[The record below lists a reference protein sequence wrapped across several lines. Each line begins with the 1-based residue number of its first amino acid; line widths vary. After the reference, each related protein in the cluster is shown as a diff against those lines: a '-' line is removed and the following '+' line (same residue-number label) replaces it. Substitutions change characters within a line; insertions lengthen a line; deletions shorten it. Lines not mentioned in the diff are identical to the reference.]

1 MEKRQH
7 RQKEVLMTEGPIW
20 RCLLL
25 FALPLMAGNLFQQLY
40 NTVDS
45 IVVGNFVGK
54 EALAAVGSTDSVINT
69 FIGFFSGMSTG
80 AGVIISQYYGGKK
93 EEKVSVAV
101 QTTIALTLCM
111 SILCTVLA
119 LLLVPSLLRLM
130 GTPEDVFPEAATYLR
145 IYFIGVTG
153 LLFYNMGAGILRAVG
168 DSRRPLYFLI
178 FCAVLNTLL
187 DLLFVAVLRFG
198 IAGAAWATILSQ
210 GISALLTLFVLTRE
224 KACYRIIWSK
234 VRLDPGMTKK
244 IFFLGLPAAI
254 QMAVTSFSNVFVQA
268 YINRFGSAAMAG
280 WSSYGKIDKFC
291 VLPIQSLSLGV
302 TTFVGQNLGARKIDR
317 VRQSTKVGTLLCFA
331 VAILITIPVLIFAR
345 PLVSMF
351 NRTPEVLDYQSGTRR
366 HTAGYRQYK
375 SPHGHHDELL
385 YRVPPDLSLHGHTV
399 YRLCH
404 RRRTRLSAGLA
415 IVQHPS
421 VYLLPSHE
429 AGNVSAVKT
438 APDASVFA
446 MASGV
451 SRFPFFSHITN
462 TFINAPP

>member
-7 RQKEVLMTEGPIW
+7 KQKAVLMTEGPIW

-93 EEKVSVAV
+93 EEKVSIAV

-130 GTPEDVFPEAATYLR
+130 GTPDDVFPEAATYLR

-234 VRLDPGMTKK
+234 VRLDPNMTKK

-254 QMAVTSFSNVFVQA
+254 QMARPLSCSCCPAFWGPQPLCWSPLQKRSGAAFAMHWEKGLWGLPIISRCWKTQPFNWQPAIRYGFSAPVC
-268 YINRFGSAAMAG
+268 RSSCCAAFFWPWACRRWPGNGMAG
-280 WSSYGKIDKFC
+280 IPGAAKCSAPVSSF
-291 VLPIQSLSLGV
+291 PW
-302 TTFVGQNLGARKIDR
+302 R
-317 VRQSTKVGTLLCFA
+317 
-331 VAILITIPVLIFAR
+331 
-345 PLVSMF
+345 
-351 NRTPEVLDYQSGTRR
+351 
-366 HTAGYRQYK
+366 
-375 SPHGHHDELL
+375 SPWQAL
-385 YRVPPDLSLHGHTV
+385 
-399 YRLCH
+399 
-404 RRRTRLSAGLA
+404 
-415 IVQHPS
+415 
-421 VYLLPSHE
+421 
-429 AGNVSAVKT
+429 
-438 APDASVFA
+438 
-446 MASGV
+446 
-451 SRFPFFSHITN
+451 
-462 TFINAPP
+462 

>member
-7 RQKEVLMTEGPIW
+7 KQKAVLMTEGPIW

-93 EEKVSVAV
+93 EEKVSIAV

-130 GTPEDVFPEAATYLR
+130 GTPDDVFPEAATYLR

-178 FCAVLNTLL
+178 FCAVLNT
-187 DLLFVAVLRFG
+187 A
-198 IAGAAWATILSQ
+198 AG
-210 GISALLTLFVLTRE
+210 
-224 KACYRIIWSK
+224 
-234 VRLDPGMTKK
+234 
-244 IFFLGLPAAI
+244 
-254 QMAVTSFSNVFVQA
+254 SFIRCS
-268 YINRFGSAAMAG
+268 
-280 WSSYGKIDKFC
+280 
-291 VLPIQSLSLGV
+291 
-302 TTFVGQNLGARKIDR
+302 
-317 VRQSTKVGTLLCFA
+317 FA
-331 VAILITIPVLIFAR
+331 VR
-345 PLVSMF
+345 
-351 NRTPEVLDYQSGTRR
+351 
-366 HTAGYRQYK
+366 YRGCCLGND
-375 SPHGHHDELL
+375 PFPGNFC
-385 YRVPPDLSLHGHTV
+385 PPDT
-399 YRLCH
+399 LCPDP
-404 RRRTRLSAGLA
+404 RKS
-415 IVQHPS
+415 
-421 VYLLPSHE
+421 LLPHHLE
-429 AGNVSAVKT
+429 
-438 APDASVFA
+438 
-446 MASGV
+446 
-451 SRFPFFSHITN
+451 
-462 TFINAPP
+462 

>member
-7 RQKEVLMTEGPIW
+7 KQKAVLMTEGPIW

-93 EEKVSVAV
+93 EEKVSIAV

-130 GTPEDVFPEAATYLR
+130 GTPDDVFPEAATYLR

-224 KACYRIIWSK
+224 KACYRIIG
-234 VRLDPGMTKK
+234 VRSVW
-244 IFFLGLPAAI
+244 I
-254 QMAVTSFSNVFVQA
+254 
-268 YINRFGSAAMAG
+268 
-280 WSSYGKIDKFC
+280 
-291 VLPIQSLSLGV
+291 
-302 TTFVGQNLGARKIDR
+302 
-317 VRQSTKVGTLLCFA
+317 
-331 VAILITIPVLIFAR
+331 
-345 PLVSMF
+345 
-351 NRTPEVLDYQSGTRR
+351 RT
-366 HTAGYRQYK
+366 
-375 SPHGHHDELL
+375 
-385 YRVPPDLSLHGHTV
+385 
-399 YRLCH
+399 
-404 RRRTRLSAGLA
+404 
-415 IVQHPS
+415 
-421 VYLLPSHE
+421 
-429 AGNVSAVKT
+429 
-438 APDASVFA
+438 
-446 MASGV
+446 
-451 SRFPFFSHITN
+451 
-462 TFINAPP
+462 

>member
-111 SILCTVLA
+111 SMLCTVLA
-119 LLLVPSLLRLM
+119 LFLVPSLLRLM

-302 TTFVGQNLGARKIDR
+302 TTFVGQNLGARKIGR

-351 NRTPEVLDYQSGTRR
+351 NRTPEVLDYGTLFIRLEMPFYLALCVNQVHAGTLRGIGNTKAPMVIMMSCFIVFRQIYLYTVTQFTDSVIAVALGYPLGWLLCSILLFTYYR
-366 HTAGYRQYK
+366 HTK
-375 SPHGHHDELL
+375 LE
-385 YRVPPDLSLHGHTV
+385 T
-399 YRLCH
+399 
-404 RRRTRLSAGLA
+404 
-415 IVQHPS
+415 
-421 VYLLPSHE
+421 YL
-429 AGNVSAVKT
+429 
-438 APDASVFA
+438 
-446 MASGV
+446 
-451 SRFPFFSHITN
+451 R
-462 TFINAPP
+462 

>member
-7 RQKEVLMTEGPIW
+7 KQKAVLMTEGPIW

-93 EEKVSVAV
+93 EEKVSIAV

-130 GTPEDVFPEAATYLR
+130 GTPDDVFPEAATYLR

-234 VRLDPGMTKK
+234 VRLDPNMRAISPPCRPTG
-244 IFFLGLPAAI
+244 IHGGIPYPDPAAI

-351 NRTPEVLDYQSGTRR
+351 NRTPEVLDYGTLFIRLEMPFYLALCVNQVHAGTLRGIGNTKAPMVIMMSCFIVFRQIYLYTITQFTDSVIAVALGYPLGWVLCSICLFTYYR
-366 HTAGYRQYK
+366 HTK
-375 SPHGHHDELL
+375 LE
-385 YRVPPDLSLHGHTV
+385 T
-399 YRLCH
+399 
-404 RRRTRLSAGLA
+404 
-415 IVQHPS
+415 
-421 VYLLPSHE
+421 YL
-429 AGNVSAVKT
+429 
-438 APDASVFA
+438 
-446 MASGV
+446 
-451 SRFPFFSHITN
+451 R
-462 TFINAPP
+462 

>member
-93 EEKVSVAV
+93 EEKVSIAV

-280 WSSYGKIDKFC
+280 WSSYGKLDKFC

-331 VAILITIPVLIFAR
+331 VAILITIPVLILPVLSSPCSTARRMFRLRHTFHPSGNAVLPR
-345 PLVSMF
+345 PL
-351 NRTPEVLDYQSGTRR
+351 RQSGTRR
-366 HTAGYRQYK
+366 HTRGIGNTKAPMVIMMSCFIVFRQIYLYTITQFTDSVIAVALGYPLGWVLCSICLFTY
-375 SPHGHHDELL
+375 
-385 YRVPPDLSLHGHTV
+385 YRHTK
-399 YRLCH
+399 LE
-404 RRRTRLSAGLA
+404 T
-415 IVQHPS
+415 
-421 VYLLPSHE
+421 YL
-429 AGNVSAVKT
+429 
-438 APDASVFA
+438 
-446 MASGV
+446 
-451 SRFPFFSHITN
+451 R
-462 TFINAPP
+462 

>member
-302 TTFVGQNLGARKIDR
+302 TTFVGQNYGAGKIQR
-317 VRQSTKVGTLLCFA
+317 VKKSVYICTGMDLVTSIGMTLILFIFRVPLFRIFTTDAA
-331 VAILITIPVLIFAR
+331 VVEIG
-345 PLVSMF
+345 VSML
-351 NRTPEVLDYQSGTRR
+351 EVIAPCYTIFVFIEILSGALRGMSDVLVPMFMTMFGICILRIVWIFFIVPMNPTLKMTILNYPVTWILTAVLFIIYYLYKTRR
-366 HTAGYRQYK
+366 MKA
-375 SPHGHHDELL
+375 
-385 YRVPPDLSLHGHTV
+385 
-399 YRLCH
+399 
-404 RRRTRLSAGLA
+404 
-415 IVQHPS
+415 
-421 VYLLPSHE
+421 
-429 AGNVSAVKT
+429 
-438 APDASVFA
+438 
-446 MASGV
+446 
-451 SRFPFFSHITN
+451 
-462 TFINAPP
+462 

>member
-198 IAGAAWATILSQ
+198 IAGAADPFPGNFRPPDTLCPDPRKSLLPHHLEQ
-210 GISALLTLFVLTRE
+210 GPS
-224 KACYRIIWSK
+224 
-234 VRLDPGMTKK
+234 
-244 IFFLGLPAAI
+244 
-254 QMAVTSFSNVFVQA
+254 
-268 YINRFGSAAMAG
+268 GSG
-280 WSSYGKIDKFC
+280 
-291 VLPIQSLSLGV
+291 
-302 TTFVGQNLGARKIDR
+302 
-317 VRQSTKVGTLLCFA
+317 
-331 VAILITIPVLIFAR
+331 
-345 PLVSMF
+345 
-351 NRTPEVLDYQSGTRR
+351 
-366 HTAGYRQYK
+366 
-375 SPHGHHDELL
+375 HDEK
-385 YRVPPDLSLHGHTV
+385 DFLSRTSRRNSDGSHFLFQCFCTGIHQSFWFCCHG
-399 YRLCH
+399 RL
-404 RRRTRLSAGLA
+404 
-415 IVQHPS
+415 
-421 VYLLPSHE
+421 
-429 AGNVSAVKT
+429 
-438 APDASVFA
+438 VFLWK
-446 MASGV
+446 
-451 SRFPFFSHITN
+451 N
-462 TFINAPP
+462 

>member
-7 RQKEVLMTEGPIW
+7 KQKAVLMTEGPIW

-93 EEKVSVAV
+93 EEKVSIAV

-130 GTPEDVFPEAATYLR
+130 GTPDDVFPEAATYLR

-234 VRLDPGMTKK
+234 VRLDPNMTKK

-331 VAILITIPVLIFAR
+331 
-345 PLVSMF
+345 
-351 NRTPEVLDYQSGTRR
+351 
-366 HTAGYRQYK
+366 
-375 SPHGHHDELL
+375 
-385 YRVPPDLSLHGHTV
+385 DLS
-399 YRLCH
+399 
-404 RRRTRLSAGLA
+404 A
-415 IVQHPS
+415 
-421 VYLLPSHE
+421 LPSR
-429 AGNVSAVKT
+429 S
-438 APDASVFA
+438 SL
-446 MASGV
+446 
-451 SRFPFFSHITN
+451 RFLS
-462 TFINAPP
+462 